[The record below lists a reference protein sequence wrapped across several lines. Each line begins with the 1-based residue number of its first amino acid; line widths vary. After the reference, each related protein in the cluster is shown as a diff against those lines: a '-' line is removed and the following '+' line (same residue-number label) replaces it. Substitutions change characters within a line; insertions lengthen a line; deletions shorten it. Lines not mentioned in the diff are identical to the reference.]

1 MKPAFRFVFFLVL
14 NGLTS
19 CVHPSVK
26 TDRGEPL
33 RSTTLKPTPARIE
46 RGRYLANHVAAC
58 MDCHSRR
65 DWTLLTG
72 PIKPGTLGAG
82 GEEYGK
88 NYGLPGR
95 VYGRN
100 LTPAAL
106 NQWSDGDLLV
116 AMTTGVNKQG
126 KPLFPL
132 MPYRNYHQMRL
143 DDALAI
149 VAYLR
154 ALDPVAND
162 VPTARVPAPLRLGLR
177 LMPHRAVLS
186 TDTTALPGV
195 AYGRYLTQMAGCA
208 DCHTR
213 RVMGKLVP
221 KAPFAG
227 GMAIQVK
234 NGVVRSANIT
244 PHPETGIGR
253 WTRQDFINRFKAY
266 DPAHFAAPPV
276 GDGFNT
282 VMPWTL
288 YAGMTET
295 DLGAIYEYLQTVP
308 PVKNQISVFTA
319 TTSKQQTKTN
329 HFSNPKSE

>member
-1 MKPAFRFVFFLVL
+1 M
-14 NGLTS
+14 S
-19 CVHPSVK
+19 CVHPTVQ
-26 TDRGEPL
+26 TDKGESL
-33 RSTTLKPTPARIE
+33 RTITVKPTPARIE

-58 MDCHSRR
+58 LDCHSRR
-65 DWTLLTG
+65 DWTRLAG
-72 PIKPGTLGAG
+72 PIKSGTLGAG

-95 VYGRN
+95 IYGRN
-100 LTPAAL
+100 LTPSAL
-106 NQWSDGDLLV
+106 SDWTDGDLLV
-116 AMTTGVNKQG
+116 AITTGVNKQG

-143 DDALAI
+143 DDAVAI

-154 ALDPVAND
+154 TLDPIAND
-162 VPTARVPAPLRLGLR
+162 VPTARVPAPIRLGLR
-177 LMPHRAVLS
+177 LMPHRAVLR
-186 TDTTALPGV
+186 TDTTALSGV

-213 RVMGKLVP
+213 RIMGKLVA

-227 GMAIQVK
+227 GMAVQVTG
-234 NGVVRSANIT
+234 GVVQSANIT
-244 PHPETGIGR
+244 PEPETGIGR
-253 WTRQDFINRFKAY
+253 WTQQDFINRFKAY
-266 DPAHFAAPPV
+266 DPTHFIAPSV

-295 DLGAIYEYLQTVP
+295 DLGAIYDYLRTVP
-308 PVKNQISVFTA
+308 PVKHQVIVFSA
-319 TTSKQQTKTN
+319 TNNKQRTKTDRL
-329 HFSNPKSE
+329 SNPKSE